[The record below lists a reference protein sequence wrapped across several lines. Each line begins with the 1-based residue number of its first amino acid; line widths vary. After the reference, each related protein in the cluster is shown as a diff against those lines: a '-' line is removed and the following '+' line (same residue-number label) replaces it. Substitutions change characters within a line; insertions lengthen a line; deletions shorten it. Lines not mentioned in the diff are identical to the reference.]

1 MIRALIF
8 DCFGVLYQGSLE
20 HLRQLTPP
28 AQQQEL
34 TDLSHASDY
43 GYISRDE
50 YMQRV
55 GEIVGLSA
63 GEIEAIISTDHVRS
77 TAMVELV
84 REVRKTHK
92 TALLSNVG
100 RGIIRQLFTN
110 EELEELF
117 DVVVLS
123 SDAGVVKPYP
133 AIYELTATRLGV
145 PANECYMID
154 DMPGNIDGAR
164 AVGMD
169 GVVFESVTQLQTML
183 EKRAD

>member
-28 AQQQEL
+28 ENQQEL

-43 GYISRDE
+43 GYISRDD

-55 GEIVGLSA
+55 GDIVGLSA
-63 GEIEAIISTDHVRS
+63 SGVEAIISTDHVRS

-84 REVRKTHK
+84 REMRKTHK

-100 RGIIRQLFTN
+100 RGIIRQLFTD
-110 EELEELF
+110 EELEDLF

-123 SDAGVVKPYP
+123 SEVGVVKPYP
-133 AIYELTATRLGV
+133 AIYELTAERLGV
-145 PANECYMID
+145 PAHECTMID
-154 DMPGNIDGAR
+154 DMPGNIEGAKM
-164 AVGMD
+164 VGMD
-169 GVVFESVTQLQTML
+169 GIVFESVTQL
-183 EKRAD
+183 RAALQR